1 MEPRLNALLDIST
14 QDNASMMSSSGMA
27 SPGTERPSH
36 PADPTFVRPKALM
49 LGNSLPENSQ
59 ANDIRKETQ
68 DRNFPTRAMP
78 SAPIAQVLNDEG
90 NRLSA
95 QSVPTTFTSS
105 STTPFSGRLVDLLLD
120 SPEHSKQRWDQD
132 QQFLQ
137 PENTGYSPSVIKLPR
152 LPQPPKR
159 TAKRPRIPPLLQG
172 LHQPPPLPPEGRLF
186 PPITG
191 EKNAF
196 AGDRGYDSLFDESRT
211 KDVDDHAFL
220 ENGTQELGRINQH
233 GETMSVSQ
241 PGAQNTLVNST
252 AAVPETDV
260 LTNKATTAS
269 DQVPTKRGKKRNRW
283 SEQETKDLLVGVSK
297 FGIGNWK
304 KILQSPDFTFHNRTA
319 VDLKDR
325 FRVCCPGEGLKPR
338 QPKAKGKEKKDDVPP
353 GPSVD
358 ASPTHQQPS
367 PSNAENSASTQTI
380 ASPKQLGNQQ
390 RAPPRNKTVIPDLAE
405 LGIREP
411 FSKTTR
417 RPRRAF
423 SANDDMNLLKGFEK
437 YGPVWHF
444 MRDDA
449 ELDFGTRHPTDL
461 RDRFR
466 IRYPEKYAKAGY
478 KLKTKEKERSMEKQA
493 LEQEKTDSSTK
504 PDDSAT
510 QTSSSSSSQQQLHRT
525 SQSYSTDITKDMYP
539 SSGYGTTMSSHLS
552 NSSLSLKPYAS
563 STYLSD
569 PLPTLPFDDENL
581 VDDMGNGDESPITL
595 SRNILRWAD
604 ANPSSLFTSMTQA
617 SSLGAAV
624 NAHTGTLNPPERALG
639 TSMFGGNDGLH
650 GNGGFTTQSQS
661 QMDGAR
667 GGSLAEADAWLSA
680 SSERMSRATYT
691 YRA

>member
-478 KLKTKEKERSMEKQA
+478 KLKTKEKE
-493 LEQEKTDSSTK
+493 
-504 PDDSAT
+504 PAT
-510 QTSSSSSSQQQLHRT
+510 QDQPVVQHRYHKRHV
-525 SQSYSTDITKDMYP
+525 SVKW
-539 SSGYGTTMSSHLS
+539 LC
-552 NSSLSLKPYAS
+552 LSLKPYAS

-680 SSERMSRATYT
+680 SSE
-691 YRA
+691 